1 MSRHHS
7 SSVQDVNR
15 IVNDMTKLNDQELN
29 DLYGLIV
36 DGEGYLDTTYN
47 IKLNSV
53 AEWATFNAE
62 NDHCES
68 FEHFTHDHNDYS

>member
-7 SSVQDVNR
+7 SSAQDVNR
-15 IVNDMTKLNDQELN
+15 IVNDMTKLTDQELN
-29 DLYGLIV
+29 DLYGLRV

-47 IKLNSV
+47 IKFNTV

-62 NDHCES
+62 NDCSES
-68 FEHFTHDHNDYS
+68 FEHFTHGHHDYS